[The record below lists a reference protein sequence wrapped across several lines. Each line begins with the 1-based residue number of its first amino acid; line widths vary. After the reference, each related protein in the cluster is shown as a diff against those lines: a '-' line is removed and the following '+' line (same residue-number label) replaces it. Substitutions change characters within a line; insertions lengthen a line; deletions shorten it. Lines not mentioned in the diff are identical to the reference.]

1 MNQTVH
7 NQSQKPSD
15 DNYIQVLLNQISL
28 QDMDM
33 IFHFALIFLEK
44 AADLHYHLL

>member
-15 DNYIQVLLNQISL
+15 DNYIQVLLNQISFLNRDSFDNYIENINFL
-28 QDMDM
+28 QMS
-33 IFHFALIFLEK
+33 
-44 AADLHYHLL
+44 